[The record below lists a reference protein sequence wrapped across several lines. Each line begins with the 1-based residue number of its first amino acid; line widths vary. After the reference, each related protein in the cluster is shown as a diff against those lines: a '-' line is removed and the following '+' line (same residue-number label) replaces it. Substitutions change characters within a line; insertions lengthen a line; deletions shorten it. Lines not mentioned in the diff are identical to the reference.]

1 MWQLELTGVVA
12 IYSDHRVVI
21 ATEGSVLR
29 LVTSLV
35 LHLSITVKTARL
47 VTVKIS
53 DSGCRLTLNS
63 LDKNVRL
70 YVHCKNWIR
79 DVNGRTRKRRKSFN
93 CESVLISKVN
103 ILISKSTEI
112 SGSAK
117 NSYP

>member
-12 IYSDHRVVI
+12 IYSDHRVVV

-53 DSGCRLTLNS
+53 DSECRLTLNS
-63 LDKNVRL
+63 LDKMSDFM
-70 YVHCKNWIR
+70 YTAKI
-79 DVNGRTRKRRKSFN
+79 G
-93 CESVLISKVN
+93 
-103 ILISKSTEI
+103 
-112 SGSAK
+112 SGM
-117 NSYP
+117 